1 MWTYDV
7 DGSIIDQSGKI
18 IFFSLERF
26 IRDVCLGLLERTGDP
41 FPIWAPLEQR
51 SVGKHEA

>member
-41 FPIWAPLEQR
+41 FHIWAPLEQR